1 MVGWGSFMRW
11 RGLLAVAV
19 FLAAGGVRAEEAPLQ
34 AGVAQSAPPFVMED
48 GHGALSGFT
57 IELFRAIAARMKR
70 GIVFM
75 AVPQADLAKGLE
87 DRRFDLLPGPIPATP
102 ERAADTLFTEGYIW
116 SEYQFGGKPGHAVDV
131 LDALR
136 GLRLAV
142 HTDSD
147 HAEWA
152 DRNARKYGFSVLDM
166 PNLAAVFDAVKAGR
180 ADASLTDSAAL
191 RFAASRGQGLVAG
204 MTLPETRTHDSAA
217 FRPGDV
223 ELRDEVEDNLRCL
236 KQDGTVARISKTWF
250 GVEPGPEDLERLV
263 VPGNGVPGLSGYD
276 QKTRKTHC

>member
-1 MVGWGSFMRW
+1 MIGWGSFMRW
-11 RGLLAVAV
+11 RVLLAMVLC
-19 FLAAGGVRAEEAPLQ
+19 LAAGGVRAEEALQ
-34 AGVAQSAPPFVMED
+34 AGVARSAPPFVMED

-70 GIVFM
+70 GIVF
-75 AVPQADLAKGLE
+75 VPVAQAELAKGLE
-87 DRRFDLLPGPIPATP
+87 DRRFDMLAGPIPATP
-102 ERAADTLFTEGYIW
+102 ERAADMLFTEGYIW
-116 SEYQFGGKPGHAVDV
+116 SEYQFGGRPGHVVDV

-136 GLRLAV
+136 GQRLAV
-142 HTDSD
+142 QADSD

-152 DRNARKYGFSVLDM
+152 DRNARKYGFSVHEL
-166 PNLAAVFDAVKAGR
+166 PTLASVFDAVKDGR
-180 ADASLTDSAAL
+180 ADASLTDGGAL
-191 RFAASRGQGLVAG
+191 RFAAAHGQGLVAG

-223 ELRDEVEDNLRCL
+223 ELRDEVEDTLRCL

-250 GVEPGPEDLERLV
+250 GVEPGPEDLEKLV